1 MKIINV
7 IGLVFLSAGVL
18 IISGWSLYKMMLAI
32 DVSPVIKWGIV
43 SIVIGIIIILISLIN
58 ERSKESKN
66 KIKRKIF

>member
-58 ERSKESKN
+58 ERTKESKN
-66 KIKRKIF
+66 KDL

>member
-66 KIKRKIF
+66 KDL